1 MNVFVGRTGNR
12 GTAAGPIFLLEER
25 PASQKRR
32 CEPQRELQKLRRAMD
47 AVRRELR
54 QAVADADRETSAI
67 LEAQYMMLND
77 SALVSA
83 IQKIILEEQ
92 VNADYAAEKA
102 GQGYADLFEQMED
115 EYMRMRS
122 VDILNV
128 TDRIADAV
136 TGYEAGVEPPVPS
149 VVVAED
155 VTPEYLSR
163 IGKEKILALVTR
175 GGSLLSHTAIVCGI
189 LGIPYVYGVGF
200 DREAVAAS
208 SFGGVDGE
216 SACFFTDPDRVTL
229 ERLVLGSSRPVPG
242 IYDLASG
249 YGLKVFANI
258 STPEDVAAVLES
270 RAEGVGLYRTEFLY
284 TNRLSPPSEKE
295 QYEAYRRVL
304 EGLEGMPVVIRTA
317 DIGADKRVRCLR
329 IPDTDREGKRLR
341 GIRVSLEFPGMF
353 RTQLRALFRAAC
365 LGDLRIMYP
374 LITSPEEI
382 RRIRLQA
389 ELAVRELELRGD
401 VFRVP
406 PQGIMV
412 ETTEAVERSAEL
424 AGMVDFFSIGSND
437 LTRALMAESGEEIPD
452 ERAQRGRLMD
462 MIRRTAANAREQGIP
477 GSVCGEL
484 AANPE
489 AVPLRAEAGMEAIS
503 VSPPRI

>member
-175 GGSLLSHTAIVCGI
+175 GGSLLSHPAIVCGI

-200 DREAVAAS
+200 DREAVASS
-208 SFGGVDGE
+208 SFGGVDGD
-216 SACFFTDPDRVTL
+216 SASFFTEPDRVTL
-229 ERLVLGSSRPVPG
+229 ERLVLGSSKPRPGV
-242 IYDLASG
+242 YDLASRH
-249 YGLKVFANI
+249 GLKVYANI
-258 STPEDVAAVLES
+258 STPDDVSMVLDS

-284 TNRLSPPSEKE
+284 TNRLSPPTENE

-329 IPDTDREGKRLR
+329 IPDTNREGMRLR

-412 ETTEAVERSAEL
+412 ETTEAVEHSEEL

-437 LTRALMAESGEEIPD
+437 LTRALLAGSGEEIPD
-452 ERAQRGRLMD
+452 DRVQQGRLMD
-462 MIRRTAANAREQGIP
+462 MIRRTAKNAMEKGIAI
-477 GSVCGEL
+477 SICGEL
-484 AANPE
+484 ASYPE
-489 AVPLRAEAGMEAIS
+489 AIPLLAEAGMEAIS
-503 VSPPRI
+503 VSPLRI